1 MYRVM
6 VIDDEQSARNLLKIS
21 VDWESL
27 GMEVAGEAS
36 SGIEAINIIDDVKPD
51 LAFVDISMP
60 FMNGIE
66 FTELAT
72 KRYSDL
78 VIIILTALDDFEY
91 ARKCI
96 RLPVYE
102 YMLKPIVREDI
113 KELLLKVKDI
123 LDEKAEKKRREKL
136 NQNFMADIDDS
147 EEDSSIEMIKRYI
160 NEKFSDSSLNLTGVA
175 QEFGFSS
182 SYLSRKF
189 KQEAGV
195 NFVDYLFNCRMK
207 KAVEMASMGKKMFT
221 TAQAVGIP
229 DPNYFG
235 RCFKK
240 HTGQSYSEYAQSQ
253 KND

>member
-21 VDWESL
+21 VDWNKL
-27 GMEVAGEAS
+27 DMEVVGEAS

-60 FMNGIE
+60 FMNGID

-72 KRYSDL
+72 KRYPNL

-96 RLPVYE
+96 RLPVFE
-102 YMLKPIVREDI
+102 YMLKPIVREDVLETLVRA
-113 KELLLKVKDI
+113 KTL
-123 LDEKAEKKRREKL
+123 LDEKAAAKKNSL
-136 NQNFMADIDDS
+136 VFDIDEESD
-147 EEDSSIEMIKRYI
+147 EDSSVDLIKKYI
-160 NEKFSDSSLNLTGVA
+160 NEHFGDSSLNLTGVA

-189 KQEAGV
+189 KQEAGM
-195 NFVDYLFNCRMK
+195 NFVEYLSSCRMK
-207 KAVEMASMGKKMFT
+207 KAMELAALGKKMFY
-221 TAQAVGIP
+221 TAQTVGIP

-240 HTGQSYSEYAQSQ
+240 HTGQSYSEYVAGLKSE
-253 KND
+253 K